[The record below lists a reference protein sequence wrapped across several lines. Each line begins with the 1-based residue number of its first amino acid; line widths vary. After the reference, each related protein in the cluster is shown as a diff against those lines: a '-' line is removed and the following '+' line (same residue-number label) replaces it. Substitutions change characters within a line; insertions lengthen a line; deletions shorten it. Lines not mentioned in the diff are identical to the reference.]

1 VTKSRKITIAKD
13 GPYLVSGQVPLANV
27 EIETNAQGES
37 ITWSKDDTLPTAE
50 SYALCRCGKSKTT
63 PFCDGSHVRAE
74 FDGTQTASR
83 EPFMQQ
89 AEVLDGPAMQL
100 ADAEV
105 FCAYARFC
113 DPNGRI
119 WNQVAK
125 SDDPRTRAN
134 MVRQAGDCPAGRLV
148 AIDKA
153 SRAAVEPELPQ
164 SIGIVE
170 DPSLGC
176 SGPLWVRGGIELVG
190 DDGKAYETRN
200 RMTLC
205 RCGRSENKPFC
216 NGAHAGEPKFRAGLS
231 TAASEREK
239 GR

>member
-1 VTKSRKITIAKD
+1 MSSPKKITVSEN
-13 GPYLVSGQVPLANV
+13 GPYLVSGSVPLAV
-27 EIETNAQGES
+27 VKIETNAKGES
-37 ITWSKDDTLPTAE
+37 IKWREGDKLLVSEKF
-50 SYALCRCGKSKTT
+50 ALCRCGESRNK
-63 PFCDGSHVRAE
+63 PFCDGAHAKIG
-74 FDGTQTASR
+74 FDGGETASR
-83 EPFMQQ
+83 KPFMRQ

-105 FCAYARFC
+105 LCAFTRFC

-119 WNQVAK
+119 WNQVEY
-125 SDDPRTRAN
+125 SDDPKTRAN
-134 MVRQAGDCPAGRLV
+134 LIRQAADCASGRLV

-153 SRAAVEPELPQ
+153 SGKVVEPKLPP

-170 DPSLGC
+170 DPSLEC

-190 DDGKAYETRN
+190 ADGKAYEVRN

-216 NGAHAGEPKFRAGLS
+216 NGAHAADPKFRDGLL
-231 TAASEREK
+231 
-239 GR
+239 